1 MSKLKTYIQRLS
13 HKKAVRK
20 KQMSG
25 RCYNFVDGCG
35 WSHYTKGFRK
45 HTVSSSVINE
55 GSKKLFDFL
64 GKVTSV
70 VSE

>member
-1 MSKLKTYIQRLS
+1 MGRLKTYADRLT
-13 HKKAVRK
+13 HVKVVRK

-35 WSHYTKGFRK
+35 WNHYTKGFRK
-45 HTVSSSVINE
+45 HSVSSNVINE

-70 VSE
+70 SNA